1 MLGTVAFSAATA
13 LDGVRAGRPLQ
24 SIADE
29 HSLDEVVRAVR
40 DAKTALRLGIGA
52 LDEAGL
58 HRIAGIE
65 PWSIAMVVGHALD
78 MDAAAHRITRALRNE
93 TMPEAGIV
101 AYDLAG
107 AAGATK
113 EELLGRIAEAE
124 ARLAALGALPA
135 AGARF
140 VHRDLGELDARG
152 WLLFIAV
159 HDALHLHQAAAIV
172 RTPR

>member
-1 MLGTVAFSAATA
+1 MLGSVAFSAATA
-13 LDGVRAGRPLQ
+13 LDGVRAGRSLQ

-29 HSLDEVVRAVR
+29 RSLDEIVRAVR

-93 TMPEAGIV
+93 TMPEADIP
-101 AYDLAG
+101 YDLAG

-140 VHRDLGELDARG
+140 AHRDLGELDARG